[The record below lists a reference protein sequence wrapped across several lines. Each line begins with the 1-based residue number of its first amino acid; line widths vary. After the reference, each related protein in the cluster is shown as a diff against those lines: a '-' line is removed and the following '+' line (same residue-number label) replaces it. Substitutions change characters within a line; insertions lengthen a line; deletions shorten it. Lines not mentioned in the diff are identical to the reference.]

1 MAAWPYSTAR
11 WQRLRHAQL
20 CAHPF
25 CEGCKPHRMTIAN
38 HVDHRVAISAG
49 GDAFPPIGDGLA
61 SYCAGCHS
69 AKTARGAEAGAI
81 KSDRPRK
88 GCDANGM
95 PLDPSHPWAGVSMKL
110 QEPTRQGPAP
120 SHKTQLVVREVR
132 SGARGDRICPTTTAK
147 RRSNRIA
154 PNSGKNRG

>member
-49 GDAFPPIGDGLA
+49 GDAFPPIGTGLA

-95 PLDPSHPWAGVSMKL
+95 PLDPTHPWANTVTSRCGGNVKTSGTTPSRTAAPYSNSVSFAKTPENASS
-110 QEPTRQGPAP
+110 QCDQCDSEPESDRG
-120 SHKTQLVVREVR
+120 SH
-132 SGARGDRICPTTTAK
+132 G
-147 RRSNRIA
+147 
-154 PNSGKNRG
+154 